1 MDFVFQWKG
10 WPWKKFKKWGKNTGD
25 NRDVNSFPK
34 GTHMKVELRMDW
46 EMRVRMEAK
55 LELSQSG
62 LSQKLFKKGFT
73 FRFAIGPVPVIV
85 EPYVKLTAGL
95 KLPTVEVCFILYPI
109 TAFYNIFSFHFP
121 HSTFLEN
128 SGILHITSF
137 KLDFFFNFQ
146 FLLLSAPTICGCNP
160 QSIW

>member
-1 MDFVFQWKG
+1 MDFVFQWQG
-10 WPWKKFKKWGKNTGD
+10 WPWKKKWGDTD
-25 NRDVNSFPK
+25 DRDVASFPK

-55 LELSQSG
+55 LAICINITPYRD
-62 LSQKLFKKGFT
+62 LFKKGFT

-85 EPYVKLTAGL
+85 EPYVKLTAGVE
-95 KLPTVEVCFILYPI
+95 LPKVEVCFIILYPI
-109 TAFYNIFSFHFP
+109 TTFCFIFSFHFP

-137 KLDFFFNFQ
+137 GFFFKFSV
-146 FLLLSAPTICGCNP
+146 FVA
-160 QSIW
+160 